1 MFVVGK
7 MNFCFEKERRIDLF
21 FFLFLFRR
29 DADEQLVL
37 AHVWNKL
44 SNVAQILTIHVFKD
58 DWLRHQTH
66 TFMQSQNMHQHHHPP
81 SSSSSNL
88 LSSSTHNGFVVV
100 T

>member
-7 MNFCFEKERRIDLF
+7 TEICLINKSKCFPS
-21 FFLFLFRR
+21 FRR

-44 SNVAQILTIHVFKD
+44 ANVAQILTIHIFKD

-66 TFMQSQNMHQHHHPP
+66 TFMQSQFVNSNP
-81 SSSSSNL
+81 SSS
-88 LSSSTHNGFVVV
+88 TYNGFVVV

>member
-1 MFVVGK
+1 LK
-7 MNFCFEKERRIDLF
+7 KLF
-21 FFLFLFRR
+21 SR

-44 SNVAQILTIHVFKD
+44 ANVVQILTIHIFKD

-66 TFMQSQNMHQHHHPP
+66 TFLQPQTGNPNP
-81 SSSSSNL
+81 SNIPA
-88 LSSSTHNGFVVV
+88 SSTYNGFVVV

>member
-7 MNFCFEKERRIDLF
+7 ERI
-21 FFLFLFRR
+21 FLKLTSNVYFRR

-44 SNVAQILTIHVFKD
+44 ANVVQILTIHIFKD
-58 DWLRHQTH
+58 DWLRRQTH
-66 TFMQSQNMHQHHHPP
+66 TFLQSQTNNNPNPSNILP
-81 SSSSSNL
+81 SS
-88 LSSSTHNGFVVV
+88 TYNGFVVV

>member
-1 MFVVGK
+1 M
-7 MNFCFEKERRIDLF
+7 
-21 FFLFLFRR
+21 FRR

-44 SNVAQILTIHVFKD
+44 ANVAQILTIHIFKD

-66 TFMQSQNMHQHHHPP
+66 TFMQSQIINHNPA
-81 SSSSSNL
+81 
-88 LSSSTHNGFVVV
+88 SSTYNGFVVV

>member
-1 MFVVGK
+1 MKTNSFFV
-7 MNFCFEKERRIDLF
+7 
-21 FFLFLFRR
+21 FLFLFRR

-44 SNVAQILTIHVFKD
+44 ANVVQILTIHIFKD

-66 TFMQSQNMHQHHHPP
+66 TFMHSQTGNPVL
-81 SSSSSNL
+81 SNN
-88 LSSSTHNGFVVV
+88 SSTYNGFVVV